1 MKRLTR
7 IFPALCVAVAIAA
20 ITLAAGGKASAQGFN
35 PQQRSEIE
43 AIIRDYF
50 IKHPEMM
57 EELQQLAQAEKIKRA
72 INEHKEVL
80 LNSPRQVTIGNP
92 NGDVTMVEFFDYN
105 CGYCKRALDDMNT
118 LLKNDPKLR
127 IVLKEMPVLSQGSME
142 AAQVAAALTMQDK
155 SGKRYLDFHQK
166 LMTSR
171 GAADKAK
178 ALAVAK
184 EVGAD
189 MPRLEKDMAS
199 AEIKLALE
207 ESMKLAEA
215 FSIQGTPSY
224 VIGNEVLVGAVGLKE
239 LQAKIS
245 TARCGKAT
253 C

>member
-1 MKRLTR
+1 MTPLFRLLAA
-7 IFPALCVAVAIAA
+7 PLVAAA
-20 ITLAAGGKASAQGFN
+20 IFATPLASPKAFAQSFN
-35 PQQRSEIE
+35 PEQHGEIE

-50 IKHPEMM
+50 IKHPEMI

-80 LNSPRQVTIGNP
+80 LNSPRQVTLGNP
-92 NGDVTMVEFFDYN
+92 QGDVTMVEFFDYN
-105 CGYCKRALDDMNT
+105 CGYCKRALDDMTT

-127 IVLKEMPVLSQGSME
+127 IVLKEMPVLGQGSMD

-166 LMTSR
+166 LLGNR

-215 FSIQGTPSY
+215 FGIQGTPSY

-239 LQAKIS
+239 LQAKIN

>member
-1 MKRLTR
+1 MTSLFRFLA
-7 IFPALCVAVAIAA
+7 ALCVAAA
-20 ITLAAGGKASAQGFN
+20 IFASPQASAQGFT
-35 PQQRSEIE
+35 PQQRGEIE
-43 AIIRDYF
+43 TIIREYF
-50 IKHPEMM
+50 IKHPEMI
-57 EELQQLAQAEKIKRA
+57 EELQALAASEKIKRA
-72 INEHKEVL
+72 ISDNKEIL
-80 LNSPRQVTIGNP
+80 LNSPRQVTLGNP
-92 NGDVTMVEFFDYN
+92 QGDVTMVEFFDYN
-105 CGYCKRALDDMNT
+105 CGYCKRALDDMTT

-127 IVLKEMPVLSQGSME
+127 IVLKEMPVLSQGSLE

-166 LMTSR
+166 LLSGR
-171 GAADKAK
+171 GQADKAR

-215 FSIQGTPSY
+215 FGIQGTPSY
-224 VIGNEVLVGAVGLKE
+224 VVGNEVLVGAVGLKE
-239 LQAKIS
+239 LQSKINA
-245 TARCGKAT
+245 ARCGKAT

>member
-1 MKRLTR
+1 MTPLNRL
-7 IFPALCVAVAIAA
+7 
-20 ITLAAGGKASAQGFN
+20 LAAALTAAAMFASPISTPVALAQSFS
-35 PQQRSEIE
+35 PQQRGEIE

-50 IKHPEMM
+50 IKHPEMI

-72 INEHKEVL
+72 INEHKDVL
-80 LNSPRQVTIGNP
+80 LNSPRQVTLGNP
-92 NGDVTMVEFFDYN
+92 QGDVTMVEFFDYN
-105 CGYCKRALDDMNT
+105 CGYCKRALEDMNT

-127 IVLKEMPVLSQGSME
+127 IVLKEMPVLSQGSLE
-142 AAQVAAALTMQDK
+142 AAQVGAALTMQDK
-155 SGKRYLDFHQK
+155 TGKRYLDFHQK
-166 LMTSR
+166 LLSSR
-171 GAADKAK
+171 GAIDKAR

-215 FSIQGTPSY
+215 FGIQGTPSY

-239 LQAKIS
+239 LQSKINS
-245 TARCGKAT
+245 ARCGKAT